1 MPKRILLIDDESDIR
16 EVASAS
22 LEIVGEFEVLTADSA
37 SAGLVVASR
46 EQPDLILLDLMMPE
60 IDGCEALEDLKR
72 NAATRDIPVIF
83 LTAKA
88 LKMDEASVRRAGAVG
103 ALLKPFDPMLLPGQI
118 RALMGWPMESHD
130 EAST

>member
-22 LEIVGEFEVLTADSA
+22 LEIVGDFEVLTADSA

-72 NAATRDIPVIF
+72 NAATRHIPVIF

-88 LKMDEASVRRAGAVG
+88 LKIDVTSKSSSSSSQQQEQQPQQQ
-103 ALLKPFDPMLLPGQI
+103 K
-118 RALMGWPMESHD
+118 
-130 EAST
+130 